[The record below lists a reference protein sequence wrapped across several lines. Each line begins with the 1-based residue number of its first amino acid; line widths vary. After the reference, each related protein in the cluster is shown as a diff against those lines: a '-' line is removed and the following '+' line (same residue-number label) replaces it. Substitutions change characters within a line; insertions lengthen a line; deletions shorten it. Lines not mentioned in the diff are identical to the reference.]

1 MEYIPIQWGLGF
13 SGDAEESEV
22 STGGVER
29 EEMWISGYHSG
40 ETDELITD
48 GQ

>member
-13 SGDAEESEV
+13 SGEDEESEV
-22 STGGVER
+22 STEGVKR
-29 EEMWISGYHSG
+29 EESLISGYHSG
-40 ETDELITD
+40 GTELITD